1 MSPTPAR
8 RVLIAIL
15 YLYYL
20 VARLLGFDSPL
31 GNVDLGARFG
41 NSAWNDTGDGL
52 VRTSATAEMASA
64 TTTSSE
70 EGPRVLTGAPG
81 ATGLSEVL
89 SRASSLEALLSSV
102 SGSITA
108 SAGERTA
115 TAMATM
121 AHGQR
126 EEEVEE

>member
-64 TTTSSE
+64 TTSSE
-70 EGPRVLTGAPG
+70 EGPRALTGAPG